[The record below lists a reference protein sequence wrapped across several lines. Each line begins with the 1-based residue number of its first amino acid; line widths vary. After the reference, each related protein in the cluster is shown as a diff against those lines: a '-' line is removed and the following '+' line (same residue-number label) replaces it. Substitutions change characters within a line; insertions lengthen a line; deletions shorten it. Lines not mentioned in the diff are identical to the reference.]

1 MPEFTYSGRDAQ
13 GKLVEGVLEET
24 SQTLV
29 AAQLLKRSI
38 TPINIEQ
45 SRVKVESGIPVFK
58 LSTGIKKEVNLDELS
73 MFCRQMHALAKSG
86 IPIIQAVNG
95 LADNTENSYFKKV
108 LKEVVEGLVA
118 GSPLSTVFGRYPKI
132 FSQMFV
138 SMIHMGETTGHLD
151 KAFIKLIDHIEL
163 ERETKRRVSQA
174 VRYPMSVMI
183 AMIFAMAIINVFVIP
198 NFAGVFAK
206 LGADLPLPTRIL
218 MLTSNFTVNYWW
230 IILLFLCAI
239 FIVLRHT
246 LSTEKGAYAWDKAK
260 LDLPIFGKIFRKI
273 ILARFT
279 RSFSMLSESGISI
292 LPALHITSRVVDN
305 RHVTASVKNMI
316 KGVERGDTLT
326 NTAAASGL
334 FAGIVLQMISV
345 GEETGSIDVLFNE
358 VADFYEEEVDFDLK
372 RLSDAIEPIVLV
384 FMGILVL
391 VLALGVF
398 LPMWNLSG
406 IMK

>member
-1 MPEFTYSGRDAQ
+1 MPEFIYKGRDAQ
-13 GKLVEGVLEET
+13 GKLIEGVLEEASPT
-24 SQTLV
+24 QV

-38 TPINIEQ
+38 TPINIQ
-45 SRVKVESGIPVFK
+45 LSRVKGK
-58 LSTGIKKEVNLDELS
+58 TGSSFLTWPTSIKKEVSLDELS

-86 IPIIQAVNG
+86 IPIIQAING
-95 LADNTENSYFKKV
+95 LAENAENAYLKLV
-108 LKEVVEGLVA
+108 LKEVVEGLAA
-118 GSPLSTVFGRYPKI
+118 GQALSTTFVRYPKI
-132 FSQMFV
+132 FSQMFI
-138 SMIHMGETTGHLD
+138 SMIHMGETTGRLD

-174 VRYPMSVMI
+174 VRYPISVMI
-183 AMIFAMAIINVFVIP
+183 AMIFAMGVINVFVIP

-218 MLTSNFTVNYWW
+218 MATSNFTLNYWW
-230 IILLFLCAI
+230 VILLLVSAV
-239 FIVLRHT
+239 FIMFRHI
-246 LSTEKGAYAWDKAK
+246 LNTEQGAYAWDKNK
-260 LDLPIFGKIFRKI
+260 LNLPIFGKIFRKI

-292 LPALHITSRVVDN
+292 LPALTIVSKVVDN
-305 RHVTASVKNMI
+305 NYVTASIQEMI
-316 KGVERGDTLT
+316 YGIERGESLT
-326 NTAAASGL
+326 NTAAVSGL
-334 FAGIVLQMISV
+334 FTGIVLQMISV

-358 VADFYEEEVDFDLK
+358 VADFYEEEVDFDLR
-372 RLSDAIEPIVLV
+372 RLSDAIEPIVLI
-384 FMGILVL
+384 FMGVLVL